1 MQITR
6 TIQSL
11 GPIDVASVRRDPLL
25 RYMILAPLF
34 LALLVRF
41 AVGAI
46 GDMLM
51 QRMGFDL
58 ALYYP
63 AIMSYFIVLMIPFLF
78 GVVIGFLLLD
88 EKDADTLTALQ
99 VTPLPLGSYVAYR
112 VAIPTVLS
120 VVMTLVAFPITG
132 LSSLSVPEMVL
143 VALSAALLAPA
154 FALFLGAF
162 AQNKV
167 QGFALLKG
175 LGAILLVPVAG
186 FFVKMP
192 LQLLFGLLPTY
203 WPLKAYWQ
211 LDAGQPDFWI
221 YLLIGLV
228 YQAALLALFLRQ
240 FSRVLHR

>member
-6 TIQSL
+6 TIRSL
-11 GPIDVASVRRDPLL
+11 GPIDAVSVRRDPLL
-25 RYMILAPLF
+25 RYMIITPVF

-41 AVGAI
+41 GVGAI
-46 GDMLM
+46 SDMLM

-58 ALYYP
+58 TPYYP
-63 AIMSYFIVLMIPFLF
+63 AIMSYFIVLMIPFMF

-112 VAIPTVLS
+112 VTIPTVLS
-120 VVMTLVAFPITG
+120 VVMTLIAFPISG
-132 LSSLSVPEMVL
+132 LSSLSLPEMVL
-143 VALSAALLAPA
+143 VALSSALLAPV

-221 YLLIGLV
+221 YFLIGLI
-228 YQAALLALFLRQ
+228 YQGTLLALFLRR
-240 FSRVLHR
+240 FSQVLHR

>member
-1 MQITR
+1 MTIIR
-6 TIQSL
+6 TLRAL
-11 GPIDVASVRRDPLL
+11 GPIDAVSVRRDPLL
-25 RYMILAPLF
+25 RWMVIIPVF

-41 AVGAI
+41 GVGAI
-46 GDMLM
+46 SNALL
-51 QRMGFDL
+51 QRWGFDL
-58 ALYYP
+58 TPYYP
-63 AIMSYFIVLMIPFLF
+63 AIMSYFIVLMIPFMF

-120 VVMTLVAFPITG
+120 AVMTLIAFPIAG
-132 LSSLSVPEMVL
+132 LSGLSLLEMLL
-143 VALSAALLAPA
+143 VALSSALLAPA

-162 AQNKV
+162 AENKV

-175 LGAILLVPVAG
+175 LGAVLLVPVAA

-192 LQLLFGLLPTY
+192 LQLLFGVLPTY

-211 LDAGQPDFWI
+211 MDAGRPDFWI

-228 YQAALLALFLRQ
+228 YEAALLVLFLRR
-240 FSRVLHR
+240 FSLVLHR

>member
-6 TIQSL
+6 TIRSL

-25 RYMILAPLF
+25 RYMIIMPVF
-34 LALLVRF
+34 LALLVHF

-58 ALYYP
+58 APYYP

-112 VAIPTVLS
+112 VAIPTLLS
-120 VVMTLVAFPITG
+120 VVMTLIAFPITG
-132 LSSLSVPEMVL
+132 LSSLSFPEMVL
-143 VALSAALLAPA
+143 VALSSALLAPA

-175 LGAILLVPVAG
+175 LGAVLLIPVAG

-228 YQAALLALFLRQ
+228 YQAALLALFLRR
-240 FSRVLHR
+240 FSQVMHR

>member
-11 GPIDVASVRRDPLL
+11 GPIDAVSVRRDPLL
-25 RYMILAPLF
+25 RYMIITPVF

-41 AVGAI
+41 GVGAI
-46 GDMLM
+46 SDMLM

-58 ALYYP
+58 TPYYP
-63 AIMSYFIVLMIPFLF
+63 AIMSYFIVLMIPFMF

-112 VAIPTVLS
+112 VTIPTVLS
-120 VVMTLVAFPITG
+120 VVMTLIAFPISG
-132 LSSLSVPEMVL
+132 LSSLSLPEMVL
-143 VALSAALLAPA
+143 VALSSALLAPV

-221 YLLIGLV
+221 YFLIGLI
-228 YQAALLALFLRQ
+228 YQGTLLALFLRR
-240 FSRVLHR
+240 FSQVLHR

>member
-6 TIQSL
+6 TVQSL

-46 GDMLM
+46 GDMAM

-58 ALYYP
+58 APYYP
-63 AIMSYFIVLMIPFLF
+63 AIMSYFIVLMTPFLF

-99 VTPLPLGSYVAYR
+99 VTPLPLSGYVAYR
-112 VAIPTVLS
+112 VAIPTLLS
-120 VVMTLVAFPITG
+120 VVMTLIAFPISG
-132 LSSLSVPEMVL
+132 LSDLSLPEMVL
-143 VALSAALLAPA
+143 VALSSALLAPV

-186 FFVKMP
+186 FFVRMP

-203 WPLKAYWQ
+203 WPLKAYWL

-228 YQAALLALFLRQ
+228 YQAALLALFLRR
-240 FSRVLHR
+240 FSQVMHR

>member
-6 TIQSL
+6 TIQSI
-11 GPIDVASVRRDPLL
+11 GPIDAVSVRRDPLL
-25 RYMILAPLF
+25 RYMIITPVF

-41 AVGAI
+41 GVGAI
-46 GDMLM
+46 SDMLM

-58 ALYYP
+58 TPYYP
-63 AIMSYFIVLMIPFLF
+63 AIMSYFIVLMIPFMF

-112 VAIPTVLS
+112 VTIPTVLS
-120 VVMTLVAFPITG
+120 VVMTLIAFPISG
-132 LSSLSVPEMVL
+132 LSSLSLPEMVL
-143 VALSAALLAPA
+143 VALSSALLAPV

-221 YLLIGLV
+221 YFLIGLI
-228 YQAALLALFLRQ
+228 YQGTLLALFLRR
-240 FSRVLHR
+240 FSQVLHR